1 MLSSDLCYL
10 SITEAAAL
18 IRRKEV
24 SPVELVDAHL
34 QRIERLDRRLNSFVT
49 VVGDEARAA
58 ARHAERAIHR
68 GEALGPLHGLPI
80 GLKDLYF
87 TRGLRTTMGSKIM
100 ADFVPDF
107 DAGVVDRL
115 RQAGAVVIGK
125 QQMHEFALGGTSEN
139 PHWGPARN
147 PWDPERMTGGS
158 SGGGGSAVAAGL
170 CIAALGTDTGGSIR
184 IPSSLCGV
192 VGAKPTFGRV
202 SRYGVF
208 PLSWSMDTAGPLTR
222 SVRDAAILLRTIAG
236 HDSRDPSSAELPT
249 EDFERALGDEIR
261 GVRIG
266 IPQQYF
272 FDDLDP
278 EVESAVHRA
287 ARLCEQLGAIVE
299 SVSIPVFE
307 QAMAIFSPILLAEA
321 ATIHLDNLRLRPTDF
336 DPEVRAR
343 LEMGAL
349 TPAPAY
355 LQAQRARSLYN
366 RKIGEAMERFDLLLT
381 PTTPTPAPR
390 IEEKVVAVGGKS
402 EPPLSLLPRLT
413 RPFNL
418 CGLPTVSVPCG
429 FTFGGLPIGLQLT
442 GRIYDDSTV
451 LRAAHVYEQAT
462 EWHRSRPPLDQ
473 SIGASPSR

>member
-1 MLSSDLCYL
+1 MRLKQ
-10 SITEAAAL
+10 I
-18 IRRKEV
+18 

-34 QRIERLDRRLNSFVT
+34 QRIECLDHRLNSYVT

-58 ARHAERAIHR
+58 ARQAERAIHR
-68 GEALGPLHGLPI
+68 GETLGPLHGLPI
-80 GLKDLYF
+80 GLKDLFF

-107 DAGVVDRL
+107 DAAAVERL

-170 CIAALGTDTGGSIR
+170 CVAALGTDTGGSIR

-192 VGAKPTFGRV
+192 VGMKPTFGRV

-208 PLSWSMDTAGPLTR
+208 PLSWSMDTAGPLAR

-236 HDSRDPSSAELPT
+236 HDPRDPSSAELPA
-249 EDFERALGDEIR
+249 EDFEGALGDEIR
-261 GVRIG
+261 GIRVG

-278 EVESAVHRA
+278 EVESAVRRA
-287 ARLCEQLGAIVE
+287 AQLCERLGAIVE
-299 SVSIPVFE
+299 PVSIPVFE

-321 ATIHLDNLRLRPTDF
+321 ATIHHDNLRLRPTDF
-336 DPEVRAR
+336 DPEVRTR
-343 LEMGAL
+343 LEVGAL

-366 RKIGEAMERFDLLLT
+366 RRIVEAMRRFDVLLT

-390 IEEKVVAVGGKS
+390 IEEKIVTVGGKH
-402 EPPLSLLPRLT
+402 EPPLALLPRLT

-429 FTFGGLPIGLQLT
+429 FSSAGLPIGLQLT
-442 GRIYDDSTV
+442 GRAYDDSTV
-451 LRAAHVYEQAT
+451 LRIAHVYEQAT
-462 EWHRSRPPLDQ
+462 EWHRSRPPLGQ
-473 SIGASPSR
+473 PSA